1 MEADRG
7 DGHSDRVTW
16 SVIERCKCLFPSCAV
31 CRLLQ
36 DGNEDNCGYT
46 MQKTP
51 IILAK
56 PSAERL
62 KTAPALA
69 TAPMEKPIVLMKA
82 REEGKPSP
90 PAEGAALPPT
100 AATVKVEKEGQRPTQ
115 PVYQIQ
121 NRGMGSAASG
131 SGNVDRK
138 S

>member
-1 MEADRG
+1 MSDS
-7 DGHSDRVTW
+7 GHSQPSMFVPGRRRRRWMDQGPPGNLNLSEPGRERDPMLRDRD
-16 SVIERCKCLFPSCAV
+16 
-31 CRLLQ
+31 Q
-36 DGNEDNCGYT
+36 D
-46 MQKTP
+46 
-51 IILAK
+51 
-56 PSAERL
+56 RWL